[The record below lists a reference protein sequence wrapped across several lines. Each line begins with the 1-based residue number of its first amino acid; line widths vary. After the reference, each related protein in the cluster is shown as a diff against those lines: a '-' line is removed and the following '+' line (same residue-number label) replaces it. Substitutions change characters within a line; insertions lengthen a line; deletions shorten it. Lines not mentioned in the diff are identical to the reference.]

1 MTEGRLSDD
10 DRHAIHALLG
20 AAANAVDVAIQ
31 LCDEDRLAAILGLL
45 FSKTKL
51 KYRHLAAEHRESRA
65 KRIALMLL
73 EVLHEADC

>member
-1 MTEGRLSDD
+1 MSRLSDD

-20 AAANAVDVAIQ
+20 AADRAVDTAIE
-31 LCDEDRLAAILGLL
+31 LCDEEQSRAIREALH
-45 FSKTKL
+45 SRTKL